1 MTDAS
6 LPEPRMLVVGMGG
19 LGGTFAGW
27 LHQLEGAGIR
37 ELVALTRNKDTIAAV
52 AEHGFRLRGV
62 GEVVDLPGRIVPEL
76 APDDPGFDLILLATQ
91 PPQVEAMVQRL
102 QQHLLPDGSFILIQ
116 NGLCEERVARQV
128 GPGRVIGCIVGFG
141 ASHPE
146 PGVFDRTSTGSL
158 TLGRLDGSRD
168 DRLLQVSRLL
178 EVVAP
183 VTLTTNLRG
192 ARWSK
197 LAINCAISSLGTL
210 GMDRMGPL
218 MVLRVVRRL
227 ALEIMSEVVA
237 VAHAEGVVLEKIS
250 GTVDLDWVALTDE
263 ERRRVGAPGLLAKH
277 TLLLAVGTRYRRL
290 RSSMLAAIEAGQ
302 EPAVDF
308 LNGEVAA
315 RGQALGIPTPVNARV
330 HALVHALARGEVE
343 GGKPLLRSLAGEFG
357 FRWGSAGGGDDAGAG
372 SDTDR

>member
-1 MTDAS
+1 MTDAP
-6 LPEPRMLVVGMGG
+6 LPEPRMLIVGMGG

-27 LHQLEGAGIR
+27 LQQLEGAGIQ
-37 ELVALTRNKDTIAAV
+37 ELVAMTRNPDTIAAV
-52 AEHGFRLRGV
+52 AQHGFRLRGV
-62 GEVVDLPGRIVPEL
+62 GEAVDIPGEIVPRL
-76 APDDPGFDLILLATQ
+76 ADNDPGFDLILLATQ
-91 PPQVEAMVQRL
+91 PPQVEAMVTRL
-102 QQHLLPDGSFILIQ
+102 QPHLSPDGAFVIIQ
-116 NGLCEERVARQV
+116 NGLCEERVARRI
-128 GPGRVIGCIVGFG
+128 GENRVIGCIVGFG

-158 TLGRLDGSRD
+158 TLGRLDGSTD
-168 DRLLQVSRLL
+168 ARLLQVSRLL

-183 VTLTTNLRG
+183 VTLSTNLRG

-290 RSSMLAAIEAGQ
+290 RSSMLAAIEAGR

-308 LNGEVAA
+308 LNGEVAE
-315 RGQALGIPTPVNARV
+315 RGAALGVPTPVNARV

-357 FRWGSAGGGDDAGAG
+357 FRWGRNGSGDEDEA
-372 SDTDR
+372 